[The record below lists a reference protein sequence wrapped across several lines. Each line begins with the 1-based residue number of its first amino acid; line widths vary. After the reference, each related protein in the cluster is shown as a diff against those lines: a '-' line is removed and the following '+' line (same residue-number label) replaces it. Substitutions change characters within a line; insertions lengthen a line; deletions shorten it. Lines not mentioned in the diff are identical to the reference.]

1 MQDTP
6 GGIVYATEVQEAPSA
21 GETTKASILIVEDEA
36 GPREAL
42 KMILRPFFNLYA
54 VDNTEVAMQ
63 VLHAQKIDLVTLD
76 LKLPRRQGMD
86 LLQDIK
92 REQEDVEV
100 IIITGYGSLQS
111 AM

>member
-1 MQDTP
+1 MKDTP
-6 GGIVYATEVQEAPSA
+6 GSVAFPTELQEVSSES
-21 GETTKASILIVEDEA
+21 ETTKASILIVEDEA

-92 REQEDVEV
+92 REQEDIEV
-100 IIITGYGSLQS
+100 IIITGYGSLQ
-111 AM
+111 